1 MDGGHQARVCLA
13 QLLALPEVPVA
24 QMLEGFDY
32 HSPIGI
38 FSGKILTPNLHLM
51 PECEWWNSAPR
62 HSTV

>member
-24 QMLEGFDY
+24 QMLEGVDY

-38 FSGKILTPNLHLM
+38 FSGKILTPNLHLI
-51 PECEWWNSAPR
+51 PECE
-62 HSTV
+62 

>member
-24 QMLEGFDY
+24 QMLEGVDY

-38 FSGKILTPNLHLM
+38 FPGKILTPNLHLM
-51 PECEWWNSAPR
+51 PECE
-62 HSTV
+62 